1 MDKFDERL
9 LKILNDDTRDLIIK
23 MIKDFLL
30 QLQS

>member
-1 MDKFDERL
+1 MDNYDERL
-9 LKILNDDTRDLIIK
+9 LKILNDDTRDLIVK